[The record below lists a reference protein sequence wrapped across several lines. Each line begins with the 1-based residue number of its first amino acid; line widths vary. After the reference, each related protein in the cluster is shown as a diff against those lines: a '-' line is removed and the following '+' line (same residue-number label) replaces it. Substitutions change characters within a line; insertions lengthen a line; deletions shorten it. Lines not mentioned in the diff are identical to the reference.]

1 MDIKNVALVK
11 KVPNNMAALLYI
23 ITEGKASNYATI
35 YKNIIFDI
43 LTRKYFFAKIITS

>member
-1 MDIKNVALVK
+1 MGIKTW
-11 KVPNNMAALLYI
+11 LYI

-43 LTRKYFFAKIITS
+43 LTRKYFFAKIIDMTIES